1 MGGSTGA
8 SAFGAVR
15 RKRGRSMDELC
26 MMGLLWFMIVGGALS
41 VVVCDFIVPGRLRSA
56 GGMLGA
62 IAYICLALVVIYA
75 YWMTITTP
83 SYAPPDYIPPS
94 STEQELDE
102 AKRLASGK
110 ERTGISDKFARA
122 AVCILFFTFVVSV
135 NLFILWFTLW

>member
-1 MGGSTGA
+1 M

-41 VVVCDFIVPGRLRSA
+41 VVVCDFIIPGRLHTT
-56 GGMLGA
+56 GGKLGA
-62 IAYICLALVVIYA
+62 VAYICLALLVIYA

-83 SYAPPDYIPPS
+83 SYAPPDYVPPTCS
-94 STEQELDE
+94 EQELDE

-110 ERTGISDKFARA
+110 ERTGLSDKFARA
-122 AVCILFFTFVVSV
+122 AVCVSV
-135 NLFILWFTLW
+135 FPPLFLHVLF